1 VTESFAQY
9 RRRMLDLLGS
19 RDPLRVLAATS
30 RRLARLIDG
39 HTRPELAR
47 RPAPGK
53 WSVVEILAHLAD
65 AELAFGWRLR
75 SMVASPGVPLQWWD
89 EHLWSEKG
97 AYVRTDVQG
106 SLRTFGALRSSNL
119 ALLRRVP
126 RASQESA
133 YGVHERR
140 GRQSVRDFVVMEAA
154 HDLNHV
160 DQIRALL
167 RVARP
172 RRKGAA
178 AKRGIR
184 TPGSGRVGR

>member
-1 VTESFAQY
+1 
-9 RRRMLDLLGS
+9 M
-19 RDPLRVLAATS
+19 RVLAVTS
-30 RRLARLIDG
+30 RRLARLIDE
-39 HTRPELAR
+39 HARSELAR

-89 EHLWSEKG
+89 EHLWSEKC
-97 AYVRTDVQG
+97 AYVRTDVAE

-154 HDLNHV
+154 HDLNHIE
-160 DQIRALL
+160 QIRALL
-167 RVARP
+167 LPSHPRRRVAAATRGLRKP
-172 RRKGAA
+172 RSRH
-178 AKRGIR
+178 
-184 TPGSGRVGR
+184 VGG